1 MLVEALPDG
10 LHILGIGLNTNGRV
24 SDAPR
29 EIQSRLTTLRDL
41 TGQPHDHTDLTLA
54 VLDRLV
60 NCLRKLGSDAGSLG
74 RRFDELCLQHGQT
87 LTLYQGERA
96 TTGRCL
102 GIAPDGGLVLE
113 TPAGPR
119 TLHSGTLQPPR
130 GAVQ

>member
-1 MLVEALPDG
+1 MSLAASVAIIDAIIAMWNGFPKPSSSNPRSGLHWPNDVFVAGRKLGGVLVEMLPDG

-60 NCLRKLGSDAGSLG
+60 NCLRKLGSD
-74 RRFDELCLQHGQT
+74 E
-87 LTLYQGERA
+87 
-96 TTGRCL
+96 
-102 GIAPDGGLVLE
+102 GL
-113 TPAGPR
+113 R
-119 TLHSGTLQPPR
+119 PPLR
-130 GAVQ
+130 